1 MGNILKPERHWADD
15 EPWDSDQELA
25 ICPKISRRRR
35 RRSAKVRSSK
45 KNNSGEERDQD
56 MGQTLGSSTRIKIVI
71 TKKQLKALV
80 QQIDHATGA
89 RPWEPK
95 LESLQEVSE

>member
-1 MGNILKPERHWADD
+1 MGNILKPERHWTDD

-25 ICPKISRRRR
+25 ICPKISRRR

-71 TKKQLKALV
+71 TKRQLKAIV
-80 QQIDHATGA
+80 QQIDHTTSA
-89 RPWEPK
+89 RPWKPT
-95 LESLQEVSE
+95 LEILQEVSE